1 MSEKRIVVSIR
12 DGAIAAVY
20 SFDADVEVLVVDHD
34 AYTETVQDCLGV
46 LSLSELSGDTLER
59 IQLYDSGVL

>member
-1 MSEKRIVVSIR
+1 MNEKRIVVSIR

-20 SFDADVEVLVVDHD
+20 SFDTDVEVLVVDHD